1 MKSGRILVVDDE
13 EIVREVL
20 ETLLRGEDYAVD
32 LAENGPQALARMREN
47 DYAVVLV
54 DSLRDAQEHAG
65 QLVQSLEKVAALRPE
80 FTLQAESIIGPIR
93 AQLALLEQKLVVQ
106 G

>member
-1 MKSGRILVVDDE
+1 MKINGNCKRDGRSFMIDQVIESGGTCPWD
-13 EIVREVL
+13 
-20 ETLLRGEDYAVD
+20 GEPF
-32 LAENGPQALARMREN
+32 ES

-65 QLVQSLEKVAALRPE
+65 RLVESLEKIAALRPDL
-80 FTLQAESIIGPIR
+80 TLQGESIIEPIR
-93 AQLALLEQKLVVQ
+93 AQLTRLEQKLVVQ